1 MDETG
6 WWERRWFLALLLIL
20 SAIPLLWPE
29 TPPLVDVPGHMARY
43 RVQLELGQSADLQ
56 RYFEFQ
62 WALIGNLGVDLLVI
76 PLERLVGLETAV
88 KIIVLSIPPLTV
100 AGLLWVAKE
109 VHGRI
114 PPTALFAIPFVYG
127 YPFNF
132 GFINFALS
140 VALALNAYGLWL
152 HLTKASR
159 IRLRTFLFI
168 PISCVVWITHVFGWG
183 VLGLLAFSG
192 EVVRHRDEGM
202 NWRRALTHAAL
213 SMVPLALPLALMVVW
228 RSGDAGG
235 ETDHFF
241 ELLYKL
247 YALVAALRD
256 RWLVWDSLGVGAA
269 LVLIG
274 AALFDSRLEM
284 SRRLGFP
291 AAALA
296 LTFIFM
302 PARVFGSAYAD
313 MRLAPIMLMITL
325 LAIRIR
331 PEHARIGRTLAWLGL
346 IFVALRLGG
355 NAISFAIADRQ
366 TRTWLTALESI
377 PRGAPVLSLAGDY
390 CLERWNMPRNT
401 HLGSF
406 VIIRRRG
413 FSNDQWQA
421 AGAQLMRINYPEAG
435 LFADDRS
442 SLVFSK
448 GCIRRAKEKEGKRLA
463 DTHTALL
470 KFPRDA
476 FDYVWIIDPPDF
488 DLSAKQPGL
497 KPIWRRE
504 RSVLYQVDHD
514 YPHAADT
521 SPSPASTPSRQ
532 AK

>member
-1 MDETG
+1 
-6 WWERRWFLALLLIL
+6 
-20 SAIPLLWPE
+20 
-29 TPPLVDVPGHMARY
+29 
-43 RVQLELGQSADLQ
+43 
-56 RYFEFQ
+56 
-62 WALIGNLGVDLLVI
+62 LLVI

-100 AGLLWVAKE
+100 VGLLWVAKE

-152 HLTKASR
+152 HLTNASQ
-159 IRLRTFLFI
+159 IRLRTLLFI

-192 EVVRHRDEGM
+192 EVIRHHDEGM
-202 NWRRALTHAAL
+202 KWRRALAHASL
-213 SMVPLALPLALMVVW
+213 SMLPLALPLILMLMW

-235 ETDHFF
+235 KTDHFF

-274 AALFDSRLEM
+274 ASLFDSRLEM
-284 SRRLGFP
+284 SRRLVFP
-291 AAALA
+291 AAVLA

-302 PARVFGSAYAD
+302 PARIFGSVYAD
-313 MRLAPIMLMITL
+313 MRLAPIMLMVTL

-331 PEHARIGRTLAWLGL
+331 PQHTRIGRTLAWLGL
-346 IFVALRLGG
+346 IFVILRLGA
-355 NAISFAIADRQ
+355 NTISFAIADRQ
-366 TRTWLTALESI
+366 ARSWLTALDSI
-377 PRGAPVLSLAGDY
+377 PRGAPVLSLAGDF
-390 CLERWNMPRNT
+390 CLERWAMPRHT

-406 VIIRRRG
+406 VVIRRRG

-421 AGAQLMRINYPEAG
+421 AGAQLMRINYSKAG
-435 LFADDRS
+435 PFADDRS
-442 SLVFSK
+442 SLVYSE
-448 GCIRRAKEKEGKRLA
+448 GCIRRTEENEGKRLTDA
-463 DTHTALL
+463 QTALQ

-488 DLSAKQPGL
+488 DLNARQPGL
-497 KPIWRRE
+497 QPIWRSG
-504 RSVLYQVDHD
+504 RSVLYRVDHN
-514 YPHAADT
+514 YPHAAYT
-521 SPSPASTPSRQ
+521 AALPASTRSRSGKYATQ
-532 AK
+532 EGKRFAQ